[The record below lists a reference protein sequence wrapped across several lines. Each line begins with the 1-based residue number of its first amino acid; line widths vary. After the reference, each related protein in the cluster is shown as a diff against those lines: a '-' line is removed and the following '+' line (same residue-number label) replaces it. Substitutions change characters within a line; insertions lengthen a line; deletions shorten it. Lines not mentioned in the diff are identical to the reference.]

1 MSDDTAAREEALADE
16 IEQTRQQ
23 LGETVEALAA
33 KTDVK
38 GRAKRRAAEIASTMR
53 SKAGTPEAKTAA
65 QVAAAVAALVLAW
78 LALRR
83 PRR

>member
-1 MSDDTAAREEALADE
+1 MSDDTAAREEALAAE
-16 IEQTRQQ
+16 IEHTRQQ
-23 LGETVEALAA
+23 LGETVEAMAA

-38 GRAKRRAAEIASTMR
+38 ARAKRRAAEVASMVR
-53 SKAGTPEAKTAA
+53 GKAGTPEAKTAA